1 MLNIEGGVDIDA
13 GAEQL
18 LHILPAFLVAAA
30 GSIGVGQLIHHYDG
44 GLAFEQ
50 AIQVHLLQSLLAVVM
65 QFAWLDGELVEQ
77 RQGLLAP
84 VGLDHADE
92 NVDSFPGLF
101 PYRLQHG
108 VGLAYAGGGAEEDL
122 QLALVF
128 LFQACQQGVGP
139 SLITHPRAPA
149 SCLPARHPPVPHHA
163 FLYSCFM
170 PASKAPACTSSRI
183 PVLLLH
189 ACQQGTRFYHITHH
203 HPYGATAGSVRQSG
217 SPSNSGQPGAPS
229 CVLVLIEQ
237 QIQLED
243 VDHLGAK
250 DTSLCGRLDLL
261 RQGSGIQPALLG
273 DAIHLGQHRRP
284 GADEGPGRSLSG
296 SAWRGTGN
304 YPGPWQIRCAGG
316 ARPGCWRRCLWW

>member
-1 MLNIEGGVDIDA
+1 MLHVEGGVDVYA

-30 GSIGVGQLIHHYDG
+30 GGIGVGQLIHHYDG

-65 QFAWLDGELVEQ
+65 QLAWLDGELVEQ

-139 SLITHPRAPA
+139 SLITHSRAPA

-183 PVLLLH
+183 PVLLFH

-237 QIQLED
+237 QIQLEY

-250 DTSLCGRLDLL
+250 DTSLCRRLDLL

-273 DAIHLGQHRRP
+273 DAIHLGQH
-284 GADEGPGRSLSG
+284 GIQGQVGI
-296 SAWRGTGN
+296 
-304 YPGPWQIRCAGG
+304 Q
-316 ARPGCWRRCLWW
+316 ART